1 MKRIFKYVLIA
12 LVVLF
17 VIGLINKNKDKSAQT
32 SPGAADKTA
41 VADKAVGD
49 KNSKPAGSE
58 KEIPKSAAPTSGT
71 VPSSIIIGLEYGF
84 EDIAKLFSGLGIPA
98 AKLLPEKFDWAKMQ
112 TGVSQ
117 PINWALSDNLIREY
131 QDAGFKEIVMGLRA
145 QSHDSDNGMTYGK
158 KRPVPKPEYRDLY
171 AAWIRGV
178 VERYDK
184 DGKDDMPG
192 LKYPIRFYEI
202 EVEFTSYTPE
212 STDEYIDKLRIAY
225 KAAHEANSQAIVAH
239 SAFLPMTAFDGDPG
253 PGQYE
258 KAFAAMRIPDKTHN
272 LADMR
277 KVLDHPEIFDRVNFH
292 ALEDPVMVERA
303 VKWLN
308 YEMDKRGYRKTV
320 IISDTVATPFISYG
334 NATACKGLFLGIM
347 VWPAKESDRC
357 RLADYFNKIL
367 DGDAAT
373 LAWKNL
379 YIAQDT
385 VKRVVIAADSGVE
398 LINTAFVIDLPILS
412 AKLGLAAAG
421 NGGFSGF
428 ITDNYNVFTRKHSV
442 GEYRPV
448 FYAVKQLAGILSG
461 KFTITRE
468 ASDADVRLYKIVN
481 SNGTLWIGWV
491 SPDYLVLKE
500 DKEPQ
505 KQISLPLA
513 SGATINKMATT
524 SAAPAK
530 TTVSSTG
537 GQVKIDLTTI
547 PVYISGK

>member
-1 MKRIFKYVLIA
+1 MKKIFKYILIA
-12 LVVLF
+12 LAVLF
-17 VIGLINKNKDKSAQT
+17 VIGLINKSKDKSAQT
-32 SPGAADKTA
+32 SPVASDKTA
-41 VADKAVGD
+41 VADKTGGD
-49 KNSKPAGSE
+49 KNSKPADSK
-58 KEIPKSAAPTSGT
+58 KEIPKSAAPASGT
-71 VPSSIIIGLEYGF
+71 APSSIIIGLEYGF
-84 EDIAKLFSGLGIPA
+84 EDLAKLFSGLGIPA

-112 TGVSQ
+112 TGANQ
-117 PINWALSDNLIREY
+117 PINWVLSDNLIREY
-131 QDAGFKEIVMGLRA
+131 QDAGFREIIMGLRA

-158 KRPVPKPEYRDLY
+158 KRPVPKPEYEGLY
-171 AAWIRGV
+171 ADWVRGM

-192 LKYPIRFYEI
+192 LKYPISFYEI

-212 STDEYIDKLRIAY
+212 SADDYIKKLRIAY
-225 KAAHEANSQAIVAH
+225 KAAHEAKSDVIVAH
-239 SAFLPMTAFDGDPG
+239 SAFLPMTAFDSNPG
-253 PGQYE
+253 EGQYE
-258 KAFAAMRIPDKTHN
+258 KAFAAMRIPDKTHG

-277 KVLDHPEIFDRVNFH
+277 KVLDYPELFDRVNFH
-292 ALEDPVMVERA
+292 ALEDPIMVERA
-303 VKWLN
+303 IKWLN
-308 YEMDKRGYRKTV
+308 YEMAKRGYKKTV
-320 IISDTVATPFISYG
+320 IISDTAATPFISYG

-367 DGDAAT
+367 DGDVAII
-373 LAWKNL
+373 AWKNL

-398 LINTAFVIDLPILS
+398 LIDTAFFTDLPILNT
-412 AKLGLAAAG
+412 KLGLAAAG

-428 ITDNYNVFTRKHSV
+428 ITDNYNAFTRKHSV

-481 SNGTLWIGWV
+481 SSGTLWIGWV
-491 SPDYLVLKE
+491 SPDYLVLRG

-505 KQISLPLA
+505 KNVLLPLA
-513 SGATINKMATT
+513 SGAVVIKMATT
-524 SAAPAK
+524 SVASGK
-530 TTVSSTG
+530 TIVSSEG
-537 GQVKIDLTTI
+537 GKVKINLGLS
-547 PVYISGK
+547 PVYFSGK